1 MVFTQM
7 SEESQEGALI
17 VSLRWLP
24 VFPFGKEAKETLKV
38 TARLIR
44 FLFGKKPYLTD
55 SSDA

>member
-7 SEESQEGALI
+7 SEESKEGALI
-17 VSLRWLP
+17 ACVGFLYFLL
-24 VFPFGKEAKETLKV
+24 AKKLKV
-38 TARLIR
+38 TPRLSR